1 MKKNELEGIEDILVK
16 RDGMNEDEAYKLV
29 ADARE
34 RVWNGED
41 PEYILYDEFGL
52 EPDYILQLI
61 I

>member
-1 MKKNELEGIEDILVK
+1 MKKDELRNIEDILVR
-16 RDGMNEDEAYKLV
+16 RDGMSQDEANKLV

-41 PEYILYDEFGL
+41 PEYILYDEFRL

-61 I
+61 M